1 MNAWTIVN
9 MIASSLITFSGAGFL
24 FTVQQSNDVRKMHFM
39 MQYWIRLSLASVAAG
54 GMFNVLTLS
63 TPHWSEILLN
73 VGIGL
78 LFTWAVAWH
87 KERWTGEDSVSA

>member
-1 MNAWTIVN
+1 MNIWTIVN
-9 MIASSLITFSGAGFL
+9 VVASSLITFSGAGFL
-24 FTVQQSNDVRKMHFM
+24 LIIQQSKHIQKMHYLM
-39 MQYWIRLSLASVAAG
+39 SGWIRISLIAVASG
-54 GMFNVLTLS
+54 GLFNILTLS

-87 KERWTGEDSVSA
+87 KERWAM